1 MTGFYTAKMDNKR
14 LKYICYY
21 DFPDSTE
28 DRNIV
33 YSSTTKLDY
42 IFSALNRVG
51 VGVDIVSFA
60 GIRSGKKIRFCRGS
74 HIKIGDNTLRKF
86 SSFSGSRL
94 ISHVSRKLMALSFI
108 CWFLT
113 HVKRGEKVAV
123 YHSTGYDG
131 MLVWLKKITGCRY
144 IGEIEE
150 MYQDVSKLPAKICR
164 QELAFINCC
173 DQYLFP
179 TELLNEKVNKENKPV
194 LIVYGQYCVE
204 PKVRNKF
211 DDGHI
216 HVVYGGTFDMNKG
229 GAVAAAT
236 AAAFLPS
243 NYHVHICGF
252 GNPNDTEHIKS
263 VIAKVSRTSEAVV
276 TFDGLK
282 KGRDYVEFIQQ
293 CHIGL
298 STQNPS
304 AAFNDT
310 SFPSKILVYLSNGLE
325 VVSIDIPV
333 VRNSKISGVMEY
345 YHEQTPEKIAEA
357 IIRTTNKHE
366 DMKYG
371 DSSSVLKGLDER
383 FCRSLT
389 GFIC

>member
-1 MTGFYTAKMDNKR
+1 MCVKR

-21 DFPDSTE
+21 DHSESVE

-42 IFSALNRVG
+42 IFNALNRVG
-51 VGVDIVSFA
+51 IGVDIVSF
-60 GIRSGKKIRFCRGS
+60 SGLRNGRKIRYCRGS
-74 HIKIGDNTLRKF
+74 YIKIGDNTLRKF
-86 SSFSGSRL
+86 ASFTGSRL
-94 ISHVSRKLMALSFI
+94 ISYVSRKLMALRFI
-108 CWFLT
+108 FWFLT

-131 MLVWLKKITGCRY
+131 MLVWLKKIIRCKY
-144 IGEIEE
+144 IGEVEE
-150 MYQDVSKLPAKICR
+150 IYQDVGRLPDKICK
-164 QELAFINCC
+164 QEWAFINCC

-179 TELLNEKVNKENKPV
+179 TELLNEKINKSYKPT
-194 LIVYGQYCVE
+194 LTIYGLYHVE
-204 PKVRNKF
+204 PIVCNKF
-211 DDGHI
+211 DDGLI
-216 HVVYGGTFDMNKG
+216 HVVYGGTFDVNKG

-236 AAAFLPS
+236 ATAFLPS

-252 GNPNDTEHIKS
+252 GTHSDTECIKK
-263 VIAKVSRTSEAVV
+263 VIAEINCSSKAVV

-282 KGRDYVEFIQQ
+282 KGRNYVEFIQR

-310 SFPSKILVYLSNGLE
+310 SFPSKILVYLSNGLK

-333 VRNSKISGVMEY
+333 IRRSKIGEVIEY
-345 YHEQTPEKIAEA
+345 YKEQTPEKIAESILRA
-357 IIRTTNKHE
+357 SNKLDE
-366 DMKYG
+366 G
-371 DSSSVLKGLDER
+371 GIDSRSVLRRLDKE
-383 FCRSLT
+383 FCDSLK
-389 GFIC
+389 GFI